1 MDSFEPKAE
10 VPNLNNGPAKLCGPI
25 RFWRIWDFQNFD
37 FEASEVEKAS
47 ATKVIDTQ
55 TLG

>member
-10 VPNLNNGPAKLCGPI
+10 VPNLNNGPAKLCGSI